1 MQPLDSP
8 LAQPDPRELL
18 TLGQE
23 EYYRRY
29 YSDSS
34 QAKAYFGFECE
45 VWEDGLL
52 IPRIQFVHAVDN
64 GSAEYTQLRALGYEC
79 LYDDGQGRPPT
90 LLQNVVESSEEFK
103 ELCRIIDPDVAQA
116 EGW

>member
-1 MQPLDSP
+1 MQPLDSTA
-8 LAQPDPRELL
+8 AQPDPRELL

-23 EYYRRY
+23 EHYRRY
-29 YSDSS
+29 YSDNS

-45 VWEDGLL
+45 VLESEFLM
-52 IPRIQFVHAVDN
+52 PRIQFVHAVDN
-64 GSAEYTQLRALGYEC
+64 GSVEYTQLRALGYEC

-90 LLQNVVESSEEFK
+90 LLQNFVESSEEFK
-103 ELCRIIDPDVAQA
+103 QLARLIDPATAQA